1 MGNRHGNPALCVAF
15 FSSCLFLLS
24 RPCRHLAG
32 RPFFLEGG
40 LDFCSPTFLSSSRS
54 LASTLQAL
62 YLISFVTLLSPTPF
76 LKFSLVRPLCRQK
89 IGFFCQKKKK
99 GNIFLGAC
107 VGLHA
112 RRQDDDKR
120 AFDAD
125 DEPQRKNRKRPRK
138 TTSPQKKDALF
149 SCLDLSW
156 FFPASKCLVLS
167 RFFHRYI
174 LVRRKKLR
182 RDFGSCCRRARA
194 SQPTH
199 VMLSSRDFVDP
210 PTNTVRALF
219 LSRLSVRRCHL
230 FSLSRISG
238 AFGVSFSFWVFL
250 SFSSA
255 SPKGRPKK
263 RSASIC
269 RRRRRCPR
277 PPLCRFARPF
287 ASPLQK
293 HPKIFSLGPLRDDQS
308 IERLSF
314 MSPVWCRCHHCCRLG
329 RRDNAVEDKAIVDNE
344 DDDKRRLQG
353 PTANNPTATTTTT
366 TTVDDR
372 DDGKTLASVTKEGGK
387 TRQGT
392 MARL

>member
-194 SQPTH
+194 SRPMSCCRRVILLTLQQTRS
-199 VMLSSRDFVDP
+199 VRCSCRACRFVAVAFSP
-210 PTNTVRALF
+210 SLGSRALLASPFPFGFSSPFPLLLQKVALKKGRPPFAVGGVGALGRPSVASRALLRRLYKNTPKFF
-219 LSRLSVRRCHL
+219 LWGRFATTSRLSVSPLCRQSGVAVIIVVALADETMPSRTRP
-230 FSLSRISG
+230 LSTTKMTTKDAYR
-238 AFGVSFSFWVFL
+238 V
-250 SFSSA
+250 
-255 SPKGRPKK
+255 RPPTT
-263 RSASIC
+263 
-269 RRRRRCPR
+269 RRRRRQR
-277 PPLCRFARPF
+277 PQR
-287 ASPLQK
+287 
-293 HPKIFSLGPLRDDQS
+293 
-308 IERLSF
+308 
-314 MSPVWCRCHHCCRLG
+314 W
-329 RRDNAVEDKAIVDNE
+329 
-344 DDDKRRLQG
+344 
-353 PTANNPTATTTTT
+353 TTATTAKPSP
-366 TTVDDR
+366 R
-372 DDGKTLASVTKEGGK
+372 
-387 TRQGT
+387 
-392 MARL
+392 